1 MPLKACGSNG
11 WGQLGLASKD
21 DISTFAGVQM
31 PLPTQPGAVL
41 DLASGSSHTLLLLRT
56 TVPSTSAVHA
66 ETAAVAEAHRPP
78 RPSPLAQSDDEDDV
92 EDDNDPPSSVHS
104 SVTPGSPT
112 APTHLAAP
120 QPVPAPSSATTA
132 PAAATSATGRS
143 RAVSSAKKPLLPW
156 GRNVLLATGTNTHG
170 QLGPNCVLWNE
181 TKEWLTF
188 KELDLL
194 TPLRETLRL
203 DPEQWHP
210 VKVACTWSTSF
221 VVYERLPDC
230 PPSSSFP
237 TASRSSLAPGAA
249 GTTTGLDS
257 GPASSSASTSGEEEP
272 IHVLVVVGSN
282 DFGERAHAPE
292 FGGEINIIEPGE
304 RVTHLAASQRHVVI
318 VLDGPNGQRVLGWG
332 GARHG
337 QLGHAQTITE
347 TMGNLTIRETVETG
361 PDFPITNGDRPELPP
376 RPPRP
381 AATAADTGAKAAA
394 GDAGR
399 GKPDAKGKGKAA
411 SRPAP
416 AAPRSSTPVPIP
428 VSGTVRQVAVGAAH
442 TLILTDRLYAFGS
455 DAKGQI
461 RGLNGLE
468 AEQIAASWNGSY
480 VLKSGQLR
488 AQGADTHGQLCGAG
502 TNGGEVSLPFDA
514 QVKRIVAGSEHLLV
528 VLQDGTLLAG
538 GWNEH
543 GNLGLGDE
551 RDRDALVEVPGVT
564 AMRAW
569 AGCATSFVV

>member
-21 DISTFAGVQM
+21 DVSIFSGVQM

-66 ETAAVAEAHRPP
+66 GTAAVAEAHRPP
-78 RPSPLAQSDDEDDV
+78 RPSPLAQPDDEEDEGDD
-92 EDDNDPPSSVHS
+92 DPPSSVHS
-104 SVTPGSPT
+104 SQPSTQPSNSPSAT
-112 APTHLAAP
+112 KLAAP
-120 QPVPAPSSATTA
+120 QPVQPTPQV
-132 PAAATSATGRS
+132 TGRA
-143 RAVSSAKKPLLPW
+143 RAASSAKKPLPW
-156 GRNVLLATGTNTHG
+156 GRNVLLASGTNTHG

-181 TKEWLTF
+181 TKEWLSF

-230 PPSSSFP
+230 PPSSTLPS
-237 TASRSSLAPGAA
+237 ASGSGAA
-249 GTTTGLDS
+249 SGSGSGTGSGSGATSGSAYGSASGIPALTRNDS
-257 GPASSSASTSGEEEP
+257 GPASSSASTSGEEP

-292 FGGEINIIEPGE
+292 FGGEINIINPGE
-304 RVTHLAASQRHVVI
+304 RVTHLAASQRHIVI

-347 TMGNLTIRETVETG
+347 SIGDLKITERVESNDG
-361 PDFPITNGDRPELPP
+361 LDFPVTNGDRPELPP
-376 RPPRP
+376 RPK
-381 AATAADTGAKAAA
+381 DKGKEKGKV
-394 GDAGR
+394 GD
-399 GKPDAKGKGKAA
+399 KGKGKAA

-416 AAPRSSTPVPIP
+416 AAPRSSTPVAIP
-428 VSGTVRQVAVGAAH
+428 VTGTVRQVAVGSAH
-442 TLILTDRLYAFGS
+442 TLILSDKLHAFGS

-480 VLKSGQLR
+480 VLKDGGLR

-502 TNGGEVSLPFDA
+502 SNGGEVSLPFDA
-514 QVKRIVAGSEHLLV
+514 KVKRIVAGSEHLLV

-564 AMRAW
+564 ATRAW